1 MPGDSSILRGLA
13 CMTADHAEELVLAER
28 LDKVVR
34 EFSNQIARRCDLRQE
49 CRQGDY
55 WRLLELLHQL
65 PRANRSGDADAI
77 HDWQFDLHD
86 DDVIRLR
93 SKLIHDGRA
102 VVGEVD
108 YVIERR
114 ELKADQLTL
123 VLLIL
128 PYQNSQTATPY
139 QPPASTMGV
148 FRTRIGI
155 R

>member
-1 MPGDSSILRGLA
+1 
-13 CMTADHAEELVLAER
+13 
-28 LDKVVR
+28 
-34 EFSNQIARRCDLRQE
+34 
-49 CRQGDY
+49 
-55 WRLLELLHQL
+55 
-65 PRANRSGDADAI
+65 
-77 HDWQFDLHD
+77 
-86 DDVIRLR
+86 
-93 SKLIHDGRA
+93 
-102 VVGEVD
+102 
-108 YVIERR
+108 VIERR